1 MTKNKLLVIAS
12 DFPPLVGT
20 NTQRII
26 SFVRHLAH
34 CGWKTT
40 VVTRALADLET
51 IDSRDYST
59 IPATADI
66 VRIEDP
72 DLFAKRRRN
81 TGVGPSDMGQ
91 ERLPQSPESSG
102 NPIAEVQL
110 QWSTTALQRLPREVA
125 SRAVKTWLRYRSYH
139 PDTLR
144 PWADAAARAV
154 IDLDIPRTHDVLLT
168 SAPSY
173 SGHVS
178 GLTIKRGTG
187 LPWVAD
193 FRDLWVGRPFREP
206 VSQLHAWMDQRLEA
220 AVVRECD
227 VLLLASPAWVATFVQ
242 RYGAEIESKIV
253 VLTNGYDAEETDA
266 VRASL
271 GETDHSIRRFV
282 LTGSMHAAESPLQFI
297 HALGALRRHSP
308 DLAAQVR
315 ADFIGNGGENTALL
329 NAASRDEGVS
339 DLIQLH
345 GPRSHVACVRA
356 QFEADFL
363 FMALAPEHRD
373 TISGKS
379 FEYMATGKPV
389 LACLAEDSIQA
400 RLLGEART
408 MRRVDFGD
416 VQATESA
423 IRHLLATDNADLTPN
438 WQVIREYERG
448 ALTRRLAAVLDR
460 LAAQGSRSTP
470 A

>member
-1 MTKNKLLVIAS
+1 MHFNKVLILTS

-20 NTQRII
+20 NTQRTL
-26 SFVRHLAH
+26 SFVRHLPLSTWSA
-34 CGWKTT
+34 T
-40 VVTRALADLET
+40 VVTRAICDLDRIDTRDMET
-51 IDSRDYST
+51 IPKDS
-59 IPATADI
+59 
-66 VRIEDP
+66 VVERIEDP
-72 DLFAKRRRN
+72 DYFAARRRRSAQLPDDMALEKLQ
-81 TGVGPSDMGQ
+81 TQARCGPASI
-91 ERLPQSPESSG
+91 RARHAG
-102 NPIAEVQL
+102 NPIKR
-110 QWSTTALQRLPREVA
+110 SFREIA
-125 SRAVKTWLRYRSYH
+125 SRALKTGIRYLAHH
-139 PDTLR
+139 PDALR
-144 PWADAAARAV
+144 LWADASADTV
-154 IDLDIPRTHDVLLT
+154 INSGLAQTHAVLLT

-173 SGHVS
+173 SSHVA
-178 GLTIKRGTG
+178 GIRIKKQTG

-206 VSQLHAWMDQRLEA
+206 VSRLHAWMDQRLEA

-227 VLLLASPAWVATFVQ
+227 VLLLASPAWVGTFIE
-242 RYGAEIESKIV
+242 RYGAGIEPKIV

-266 VRASL
+266 IRASL
-271 GETDHSIRRFV
+271 CDADHSIRRFV

-297 HALGALRRHSP
+297 RALGALRRHSP

-339 DLIQLH
+339 DLIWLH
-345 GPRSHVACVRA
+345 GPRSHAACIRA
-356 QFEADFL
+356 QLEADFL
-363 FMALAPEHRD
+363 FMALAPGHRD

-389 LACLAEDSIQA
+389 LACLGEDSIQA
-400 RLLGEART
+400 RLLGEAGT

-423 IRHLLATDNADLTPN
+423 IRQLLTTDNADLAPN
-438 WQVIREYERG
+438 WQVIRGYERG

>member
-1 MTKNKLLVIAS
+1 M
-12 DFPPLVGT
+12 
-20 NTQRII
+20 
-26 SFVRHLAH
+26 
-34 CGWKTT
+34 
-40 VVTRALADLET
+40 
-51 IDSRDYST
+51 DSRDIQA
-59 IPATADI
+59 IPEQT
-66 VRIEDP
+66 VVERVEDP
-72 DLFAKRRRN
+72 DFFAVRRRR
-81 TGVGPSDMGQ
+81 SGQ
-91 ERLPQSPESSG
+91 LPKNAAPQQPKSG
-102 NPIAEVQL
+102 APDTQPPLDTRHAEKPIKR
-110 QWSTTALQRLPREVA
+110 WFREIA
-125 SRAVKTWLRYRSYH
+125 SRALKTSIRYLAHH
-139 PDTLR
+139 PDALR
-144 PWADAAARAV
+144 LWADAAADTV
-154 IDLDIPRTHDVLLT
+154 IQNKLTQTHAVLLT

-173 SGHVS
+173 SSHVA
-178 GLTIKRGTG
+178 GIRIKKQTG

-206 VSQLHAWMDQRLEA
+206 VSRLHAWMDRRLEA

-227 VLLLASPAWVATFVQ
+227 VLLLASPAWVRIFIE
-242 RYGAEIESKIV
+242 RYGAGIEPKIV

-266 VRASL
+266 IRASL
-271 GETDHSIRRFV
+271 GDADHSIRRFV

-297 HALGALRRHSP
+297 RALGALRRHSP

-329 NAASRDEGVS
+329 NAAIRDEGVC

-345 GPRSHVACVRA
+345 GPRSHAACIRA
-356 QFEADFL
+356 QLEADFL

-389 LACLAEDSIQA
+389 LACLGEDSIQA
-400 RLLGEART
+400 RLLGEAGT

-423 IRHLLATDNADLTPN
+423 IRQLLTTDNADLTPN
-438 WQVIREYERG
+438 WQVIRGYERG

-460 LAAQGSRSTP
+460 LAAQGSRSTL

>member
-1 MTKNKLLVIAS
+1 MTKKKLLVLTS

-20 NTQRII
+20 NTQRVI
-26 SFVRHLAH
+26 SFVRHLPG
-34 CGWKTT
+34 CGWETT

-51 IDSRDYST
+51 IDSRDFST

-66 VRIEDP
+66 LRIEDA
-72 DLFAKRRRN
+72 DLFAKRRRG
-81 TGVGPSDMGQ
+81 TGAGPRDVGQ
-91 ERLPQSPESSG
+91 EQGLQSPESPG
-102 NPIAEVQL
+102 NPTAEVQR
-110 QWSTTALQRLPREVA
+110 QWAASALQRLPREIA
-125 SRAVKTWLRYRSYH
+125 SRAIKAWLRYLSYH

-144 PWADAAARAV
+144 PWANAATRKL

-178 GLTIKRGTG
+178 GLTIKRSTG
-187 LPWVAD
+187 LRWVAD
-193 FRDLWVGRPFREP
+193 FRDLWVGRPFRVP
-206 VSQLHAWMDQRLEA
+206 VSRLHAWMDRRLET

-227 VLLLASPAWVATFVQ
+227 VLLLASPAWVPTFVE
-242 RYGAEIESKIV
+242 RYGPGVESKIV

-266 VRASL
+266 ARASL
-271 GETDHSIRRFV
+271 GEADKSIRRFV

-297 HALGALRRHSP
+297 RALGALRRHSP
-308 DLAAQVR
+308 ALAAQVR
-315 ADFIGNGGENTALL
+315 ADFIGNGGENTPLL
-329 NAASRDEGVS
+329 SAAIREEEVS
-339 DLIQLH
+339 ELIRLH
-345 GPRSHVACVRA
+345 GPRSHADCIRA

-363 FMALAPEHRD
+363 FMALAPAHRD

-389 LACLAEDSIQA
+389 LACLGEDSIQA
-400 RLLGEART
+400 KLLGEAGT

-416 VQATESA
+416 VAATESA
-423 IRHLLATDNADLTPN
+423 IRQLLTTDNADLAPN
-438 WQVIREYERG
+438 WQVIRGYERG
-448 ALTRRLAAVLDR
+448 ALVKRLAAVLDR
-460 LAAQGSRSTP
+460 LAAQGSRSKY

>member
-1 MTKNKLLVIAS
+1 MHFNRVLILTS

-20 NTQRII
+20 NTQRTL
-26 SFVRHLAH
+26 SFVRHLPLSMWSA
-34 CGWKTT
+34 T
-40 VVTRALADLET
+40 VVTRAICDLDRIDTQDIET
-51 IDSRDYST
+51 IPKDS
-59 IPATADI
+59 
-66 VRIEDP
+66 VVERIEDP
-72 DLFAKRRRN
+72 DYFAARRRRSAQLPDDMALEKLQ
-81 TGVGPSDMGQ
+81 TQARRGPASIRARYA
-91 ERLPQSPESSG
+91 E
-102 NPIAEVQL
+102 NPIKR
-110 QWSTTALQRLPREVA
+110 SFREIA
-125 SRAVKTWLRYRSYH
+125 SRALKTSIRYLAHH
-139 PDTLR
+139 PDALR
-144 PWADAAARAV
+144 LWADAAADTV
-154 IDLDIPRTHDVLLT
+154 INNGLAQTHAVLLT

-173 SGHVS
+173 SSHVA
-178 GLTIKRGTG
+178 GIRIKKQTG

-329 NAASRDEGVS
+329 NAAIRDEGVS
-339 DLIQLH
+339 DLIRLL
-345 GPRSHVACVRA
+345 GPRSHAACIRA
-356 QFEADFL
+356 QLEADFL
-363 FMALAPEHRD
+363 FMALAPAHRD

-389 LACLAEDSIQA
+389 LACLGEDSIQA
-400 RLLGEART
+400 RLLGEAGT

-460 LAAQGSRSTP
+460 LAAQGSRSTL